1 MGHCDGSPRTRNAYA
16 PGLGTSGY
24 RRGFAFSAMVLFSQE
39 LGKKC
44 SQPCQTPSL
53 RCSPLRASLKAV
65 RSAPPPPGFRRWR
78 SVAALA
84 GFMLLVGGLG
94 FGATTR
100 VAAQADEPDQPAAP
114 SGRESERAVSRAT
127 SGPFVGLLPQGM
139 VQLVGLTEYPL
150 TKQSRWF
157 QPDGSAAELEPML
170 VRRNHLRNRGHQR
183 ALSFLV
189 RIQSLP
195 PDASP
200 WPAWKLPPAPEWSA
214 ESVVD
219 ASGRTI
225 PDCHILAAVLPASL
239 ATATLRVGFGMGPW
253 ETVLKLNPENGSTG
267 SFSRDDKQRTVT
279 LQQAEEVGQPAC
291 TSTRVTL
298 RHTVRYPAWEAA
310 AGGNRPLW
318 EGACLF
324 AGWPRG

>member
-1 MGHCDGSPRTRNAYA
+1 
-16 PGLGTSGY
+16 
-24 RRGFAFSAMVLFSQE
+24 
-39 LGKKC
+39 
-44 SQPCQTPSL
+44 
-53 RCSPLRASLKAV
+53 
-65 RSAPPPPGFRRWR
+65 
-78 SVAALA
+78 
-84 GFMLLVGGLG
+84 MLLVGGLG

-291 TSTRVTL
+291 ASTRVTL
-298 RHTVRYPAWEAA
+298 RHTVRYPAWELRLAA
-310 AGGNRPLW
+310 IDHYGKEHVSSLGGHGGDVSIDMAYFDKLPLSSIKEFHFQLRPYSWVEFKNVSLRAGQKTKVEVVPPAFGP
-318 EGACLF
+318 
-324 AGWPRG
+324 